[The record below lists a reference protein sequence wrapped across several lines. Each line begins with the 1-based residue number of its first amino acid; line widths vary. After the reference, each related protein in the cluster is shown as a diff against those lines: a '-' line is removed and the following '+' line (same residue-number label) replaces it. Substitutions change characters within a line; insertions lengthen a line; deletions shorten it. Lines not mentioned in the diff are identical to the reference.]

1 MVQWRSMD
9 ISKTASRKLEKFYL
23 NEKENKHQWSDCK
36 TSILFCLIFWWK
48 LREKISVPSLIKVG
62 NAKILL

>member
-1 MVQWRSMD
+1 MKKRININDQIV
-9 ISKTASRKLEKFYL
+9 KLQFYFAL
-23 NEKENKHQWSDCK
+23 YSV
-36 TSILFCLIFWWK
+36 IFWWK